1 MPTTHSWLSRLAR
14 WAAELLLVFLGAYA
28 AFWLT
33 NHQEHQQ
40 EALRRHQILGALEEQ
55 TSNDLVSAKAEH
67 ERIGKIA
74 AEFRRALAA
83 GEMPLPKPFSFNTD
97 YSATDVAT
105 LLQSGGYQLLD
116 IKTLV
121 ALHRLESVLRGGISM
136 MSHAERLSDAL
147 IAPNLDQDI
156 TFFYDPATKQLRNRF
171 SRYVLALDSFD
182 GFYDNYIQA
191 LTNLLAQ
198 IRAER
203 QKQ

>member
-1 MPTTHSWLSRLAR
+1 MLATHSWSYRVLR
-14 WAAELLLVFLGAYA
+14 WSAELLLVFLGAYA

-33 NHQEHQQ
+33 NHQEHRQ
-40 EALRRHQILGALEEQ
+40 EALRRQQILAAIEKQSSEDLAGAK
-55 TSNDLVSAKAEH
+55 V
-67 ERIGKIA
+67 ERVRVGAIA
-74 AEFRRALAA
+74 TEFKRALAA
-83 GEMPLPKPFSFNTD
+83 GEMPVPKPFAFNTD

-121 ALHRLESVLRGGISM
+121 ALHHLESVLRGGISM
-136 MSHAERLSDAL
+136 MTHAQQLSDAL

-156 TFFYDPATKQLRNRF
+156 TFFYDPATKQLRKRF
-171 SRYVLALDSFD
+171 SRYVEALESFD
-182 GFYDNYIQA
+182 GFYDDYIKA
-191 LTNLLAQ
+191 ETDLLAQ